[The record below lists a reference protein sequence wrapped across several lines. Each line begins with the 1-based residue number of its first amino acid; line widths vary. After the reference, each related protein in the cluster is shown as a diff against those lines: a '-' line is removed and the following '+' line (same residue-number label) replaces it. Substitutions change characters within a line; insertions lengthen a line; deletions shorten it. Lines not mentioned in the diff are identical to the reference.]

1 MNKIRVPIFYFLL
14 STFCFLF
21 LSYPSAGAIS
31 LSSIEHNRD
40 RGYDYLDI
48 YTTGWTEARGLLLE
62 NKLYLDF
69 PGAQLDPKIEISR
82 RKSKRIEKIEVVQKD
97 KETARVIVTLKK
109 EIEYD
114 IVNVFGRDKSVV
126 EIGDRTDNIFA
137 YQSAWES
144 KNVLHRGDPLKTVKL
159 APREGLSLRG
169 KSIVLD
175 PGHGGDDPGAF
186 STNGVPEKVY
196 TLQTAQR
203 VARLLQDAG
212 AAVYLTRNEDRRAN
226 LKDLVAFANRSGA
239 DLFISIHYNSI
250 YTPKIGGTE
259 TYYYNPVS
267 RGFAEKM
274 HEAIVRGLK
283 RKDHGLHRTPF
294 YVVKNTEVPSVLL
307 EPIYLSNPEE
317 SGLAGSASFQEELA
331 ENIVKGVKEY
341 FRSRVR

>member
-1 MNKIRVPIFYFLL
+1 MAKR
-14 STFCFLF
+14 FLF
-21 LSYPSAGAIS
+21 FLIFFIHLSFIIPS
-31 LSSIEHNRD
+31 LSAEQVKILSVEMKRD
-40 RGYDYLDI
+40 RGFDYLDI
-48 YTTGWTEARGLLLE
+48 YTSGFSEAKGLLLE

-69 PGAQLDPKIEISR
+69 PGTQLDPKIEISR
-82 RKSKRIEKIEVVQKD
+82 RKSKRIEKIEVAQKD
-97 KETARVIVTLKK
+97 KETARIVVTLKK

-126 EIGDRTDNIFA
+126 EIGDRTDTIFA

-144 KNVLHRGDPLKTVKL
+144 KNVLQRGDPLKTVRL
-159 APREGLSLRG
+159 APREGISLRG
-169 KSIVLD
+169 KVIILD

-186 STNGVPEKVY
+186 SAGGVPEKVY
-196 TLQTAQR
+196 TLQTAKKA
-203 VARLLQDAG
+203 ARLLQDEG
-212 AAVYLTRNEDRRAN
+212 ATVYLTRDEDRRAN
-226 LKDLVAFANRSGA
+226 LKDIVAFANRSGA

-267 RGFAEKM
+267 RVFAEKM
-274 HEAIVRGLK
+274 HEAIVRGIK

-307 EPIYLSNPEE
+307 EPVYLSHPEE

-331 ENIVKGVKEY
+331 EDIVRGVKDY
-341 FRSRVR
+341 CRSRVR